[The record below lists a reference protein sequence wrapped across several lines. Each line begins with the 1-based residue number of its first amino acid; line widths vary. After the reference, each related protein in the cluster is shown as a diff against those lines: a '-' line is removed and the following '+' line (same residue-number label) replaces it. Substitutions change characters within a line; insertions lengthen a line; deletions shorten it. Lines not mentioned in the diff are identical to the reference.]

1 MWRVF
6 NSLQKFSCCFFLC
19 SLNFHSWFSFVV
31 FSFIEKFWSNL
42 EYCFFILFCYAFAG
56 RHLRVSHVFFSSYV
70 MVCTFVLF
78 IEKSF
83 RNESVLIVLIL
94 SNSNNSSSESTYC
107 APSIIQDF
115 IYIHPFETYNIF
127 LQYRYYCYLHFTARA
142 AETQRG

>member
-6 NSLQKFSCCFFLC
+6 NSLQKFSYCFLLC
-19 SLNFHSWFSFVV
+19 SLNFHLWFSFVI
-31 FSFIEKFWSNL
+31 FSFIEKFWNNL
-42 EYCFFILFCYAFAG
+42 EYYFLILLFYAFAG
-56 RHLRVSHVFFSSYV
+56 RHLRFFHVFFSSYV

-94 SNSNNSSSESTYC
+94 SNSNNSSESTYYV
-107 APSIIQDF
+107 PSIIQDF
-115 IYIHPFETYNIF
+115 IYIHSFETYNRF